1 MCSEVAVCSSVQVC
15 VGSVAIHME
24 CLTCHSY
31 WSCHL
36 WEIYNLQLL
45 LPDLSKNCCKWLNIA
60 TDKSLKLLS
69 DLGGNSCFEKLPVK
83 NIKQFN
89 QRLHGWIV
97 KIYFFVHYK
106 HMAWICSHYRCWE
119 KGKANIYITC
129 MFYSKNTVQ
138 FVYTVPLLLF
148 LWLAMKPL

>member
-45 LPDLSKNCCKWLNIA
+45 LPGLSKNCCKWLSVA

-97 KIYFFVHYK
+97 KIYFLYTMNIWHEF
-106 HMAWICSHYRCWE
+106 ALITDAE
-119 KGKANIYITC
+119 KRERQIFILHACFTVKTLFSLFIQFHCYC
-129 MFYSKNTVQ
+129 FYG
-138 FVYTVPLLLF
+138 
-148 LWLAMKPL
+148 